1 MKRVDQLAALELQ
14 DSPKASAEDRA
25 RLKKWRE
32 AADRAHATGKM
43 ANTLAKALASRFA
56 DRWRFIDF
64 RGPKGRESAGIVD
77 ILAIRK
83 CGKTPSVFGLKRLDT
98 FDIQLIQVKGGTA
111 RLPSAEEIS
120 RLRLVQKHY
129 NADRVV
135 LFQWV
140 KETTSTFFTLGSD
153 GAWLPSSTSQLF
165 GRDP

>member
-1 MKRVDQLAALELQ
+1 MKRIDPMAALELQ
-14 DSPKASAEDRA
+14 EPIGVSVEEQA
-25 RLKKWRE
+25 RLKKWRA

-64 RGPKGRESAGIVD
+64 RGPKGHESAGIVD

-83 CGKTPSVFGLKRLDT
+83 CGKPPTVKGLKRLDT
-98 FDIQLIQVKGGTA
+98 FDIQLIQVKGGAA
-111 RLPSAEEIS
+111 RLPSAEEVT

-129 NADRVV
+129 RADRVV

-140 KETTSTFFTLGSD
+140 KGTSSTFFTLGAKD
-153 GAWLPSSTSQLF
+153 AWLPMTSSQLF
-165 GRDP
+165 GSGS